1 MSYHWKHTCDLAW
14 LAKRQQYLT
23 ASDVRKLIP
32 LTAGGRKKVIKD
44 ADYISVMST
53 KMVLLDPD
61 DCVSYGAAARGH
73 LLEPYAIAECNRIL
87 AEHKIKTHLYHWDDE
102 IVTDG
107 NRRLAFSPD
116 AMSIPMH
123 DIDPKTAGP
132 LVIAEVKSYN
142 AERHLQTAYMDKGE
156 MEERW
161 QIATAMAVLD
171 NIKDA
176 YLVLFNPKMKVRKT
190 FVIHFTREDLKE
202 EIEMILQVEKDWND
216 FLVNGPLNKKPQG
229 VYLGASGN
237 EATIKAE
244 VEKAQALNP

>member
-32 LTAGGRKKVIKD
+32 LTPTGRKKVIKD
-44 ADYISVMST
+44 SDYISVMSS
-53 KMVLLDPD
+53 KMVLLDAD

-73 LLEPYAIAECNRIL
+73 LLEPYAIEECNRIL
-87 AEHKIKTHLYHWDDE
+87 AEHKCNIHLYHWDDE

-107 NRRLAFSPD
+107 KRKLAFSPD
-116 AMSIPMH
+116 AMSVPMH
-123 DIDPKTAGP
+123 DIDPATASD
-132 LVIAEVKSYN
+132 LVIAEVKCYN
-142 AERHLQTAYMDKGE
+142 PERHLQTAYMDKSE

-161 QIATAMAVLD
+161 QIATAMAVLS
-171 NIKDA
+171 NIRDA

-190 FVIHFTREDLKE
+190 FVIHFSREDLKE
-202 EIEMILQVEKDWND
+202 EIEMILQVEKDWED
-216 FLVNGPLNKKPQG
+216 FIINGPLVKKPQG

-237 EATIKAE
+237 EKTIKEE
-244 VEKAQALNP
+244 VERNQSLNP